1 LGLVF
6 FYGFD
11 CGAGRVYIFILI
23 TSIISYVDLLKRED
37 GLSDQAKE
45 YVGILSDKSNRLK
58 SIVSDLFELAKS
70 TSRDLKLELEEID
83 IRKLIQQT
91 LGEMS
96 DIIET
101 SGIQIRTEL
110 PEEAVVIT
118 SDGNKL
124 YRVLQNIIDNALKYS
139 LKDTRVYVKLENN
152 GIDDRV
158 TVINTSAYEMSF
170 TEEEIFRRFYRG
182 DEARSGE
189 GSGLGLSIAES
200 FTRNLGGRLRV
211 VIDSDQFKVIME
223 FPL

>member
-1 LGLVF
+1 M
-6 FYGFD
+6 
-11 CGAGRVYIFILI
+11 YIFILI

-101 SGIQIRTEL
+101 SGIQVRTEL

-124 YRVLQNIIDNALKYS
+124 YGVLQNIIDNALKYS

>member
-1 LGLVF
+1 
-6 FYGFD
+6 
-11 CGAGRVYIFILI
+11 VYIFILI

-124 YRVLQNIIDNALKYS
+124 YGVLQNIIDNALKYS

>member
-1 LGLVF
+1 M
-6 FYGFD
+6 
-11 CGAGRVYIFILI
+11 YIFILI

-124 YRVLQNIIDNALKYS
+124 YGVLQNIIDNALKYS

>member
-1 LGLVF
+1 M
-6 FYGFD
+6 
-11 CGAGRVYIFILI
+11 YIFILI

-101 SGIQIRTEL
+101 SGIQVRTEL

-139 LKDTRVYVKLENN
+139 LKDTGVYVKLENN
-152 GIDDRV
+152 I
-158 TVINTSAYEMSF
+158 E
-170 TEEEIFRRFYRG
+170 
-182 DEARSGE
+182 
-189 GSGLGLSIAES
+189 
-200 FTRNLGGRLRV
+200 
-211 VIDSDQFKVIME
+211 
-223 FPL
+223 

>member
-1 LGLVF
+1 M
-6 FYGFD
+6 
-11 CGAGRVYIFILI
+11 YIFILI

-70 TSRDLKLELEEID
+70 ASGDIKLELEEID

-91 LGEMS
+91 LGKMS

-110 PEEAVVIT
+110 PYEAVVIT

-139 LKDTRVYVKLENN
+139 LKDTGVYVKLENN
-152 GIDDRV
+152 I
-158 TVINTSAYEMSF
+158 
-170 TEEEIFRRFYRG
+170 
-182 DEARSGE
+182 
-189 GSGLGLSIAES
+189 
-200 FTRNLGGRLRV
+200 
-211 VIDSDQFKVIME
+211 K
-223 FPL
+223 

>member
-124 YRVLQNIIDNALKYS
+124 YGVLQNIIDNALKYS

>member
-1 LGLVF
+1 M
-6 FYGFD
+6 
-11 CGAGRVYIFILI
+11 YIFILI

-152 GIDDRV
+152 I
-158 TVINTSAYEMSF
+158 E
-170 TEEEIFRRFYRG
+170 
-182 DEARSGE
+182 
-189 GSGLGLSIAES
+189 
-200 FTRNLGGRLRV
+200 
-211 VIDSDQFKVIME
+211 
-223 FPL
+223 